1 MFSRGDLAAGDG
13 FDEHERTHSRL
24 SPDPI
29 LRGPP
34 MSGLG
39 RLWNGGGEP
48 LTATQILRAGSPV
61 KSDRYASSV
70 TGSGESGPMAPTG
83 VSVLFCWRV

>member
-1 MFSRGDLAAGDG
+1 MGPVEVSVFSRGDLAAGDG

-39 RLWNGGGEP
+39 RLWNGGRGKP
-48 LTATQILRAGSPV
+48 LS
-61 KSDRYASSV
+61 Y
-70 TGSGESGPMAPTG
+70 GPQ
-83 VSVLFCWRV
+83 

>member
-1 MFSRGDLAAGDG
+1 MGPVEVSVFSRGDLAAGDG

-39 RLWNGGGEP
+39 RLWNGGRGKP
-48 LTATQILRAGSPV
+48 LN
-61 KSDRYASSV
+61 Y
-70 TGSGESGPMAPTG
+70 
-83 VSVLFCWRV
+83 